1 MSEAASQVVSK
12 PRGADPVDLGRR
24 IHTLDVLRGIALFG
38 MILVHFHQRMRI
50 EVGGVEDLIA
60 WGVWILVEQKAHGTF
75 AFLFGVGFAVLLR
88 RLEARGD
95 PVASIYLR
103 RLAALALFG
112 VVAQVGF
119 GFQVLFG
126 YAYWGVALLL
136 IRRLSTR
143 WLLAVAA
150 ASVSASSVVS
160 AFLALHVGWTAASP
174 SPLDAATGQMLARAV
189 AEAAQSGSY
198 SSLVAA
204 RWAAFAH
211 SLPHNWGAVVPDMNL
226 ALFVLGIL
234 ALRHG
239 VLEDPRR
246 HPRIITGAMIF
257 GALSWAAWWVLS
269 LVVAPRVPEL
279 FPPAIKWPLLGVFG
293 LVQDQWLCLTYIGAV
308 VLLLAYRS
316 QWRARLALF
325 GIAGRMALTNYMLQ
339 AMVLDVLAS
348 GYGFGLKLRPAL
360 YVVGALLLFGVE
372 LALSRAWLSRFRFGP
387 LEWLWRS
394 ITYARW
400 QPLRR
405 QRSESLVPA
414 AA

>member
-1 MSEAASQVVSK
+1 MSEPVSQVVSN
-12 PRGADPVDLGRR
+12 PRGAGPVGFDQR
-24 IHTLDVLRGIALFG
+24 IHTLDILRGIALFG

-60 WGVWILVEQKAHGTF
+60 WGVWVLVEQKAHGTF

-95 PVASIYLR
+95 PVTSIYLR

-119 GFQVLFG
+119 GFQILFA
-126 YAYWGVALLL
+126 YAYWGLALLL
-136 IRRLSTR
+136 IRRLSTP

-150 ASVSASSVVS
+150 LSVCATPLVS
-160 AFLALHVGWTAASP
+160 TFSALHAWWTAVPP
-174 SPLDAATGQMLARAV
+174 SPGDTTMEQTLARAV

-198 SSLVAA
+198 FSLVAA
-204 RWAAFAH
+204 RWAAFVH
-211 SLPHNWGAVVPDMNL
+211 SLPHDWRAVVPDMNL
-226 ALFVLGIL
+226 ALFVLGLL

-246 HPRIITGAMIF
+246 HLRIIRGAMVF
-257 GALSWAAWWVLS
+257 GAVSWAAWWVLS
-269 LVVAPRVPEL
+269 MIVAPRVAEALPL
-279 FPPAIKWPLLGVFG
+279 GIKWPLFSVFG
-293 LVQDQWLCLTYIGAV
+293 FVQDQWLCLTYIGAV
-308 VLLLAYRS
+308 ILLLAYRP
-316 QWRARLALF
+316 QWTARLALF
-325 GIAGRMALTNYMLQ
+325 GTAGRMALTNYMLQ
-339 AMVLDVLAS
+339 VMMVDLLAS

-360 YVVGALLLFGVE
+360 YVVGALLLFGIEV
-372 LALSRAWLSRFRFGP
+372 ALSRAWLSRFRFGP

-405 QRSESLVPA
+405 QGADSLVPA

>member
-1 MSEAASQVVSK
+1 MSERASAVVSE
-12 PRGADPVDLGRR
+12 PRVAAPVDVDQR

-38 MILVHFHQRMRI
+38 MILVHFHQRMRL
-50 EVGGVEDLIA
+50 EVGGVEGLIG

-103 RLAALALFG
+103 RLAALAVFG
-112 VVAQVGF
+112 ILADVGF
-119 GFQVLFG
+119 GFTVLVG

-150 ASVSASSVVS
+150 ASVCAWWVVS
-160 AFLALHVGWTAASP
+160 TFSALQALWTVPSP
-174 SPLDAATGQMLARAV
+174 SPGGATTGETLARAL

-198 SSLVAA
+198 ASLVAA
-204 RWAAFAH
+204 RWASFVH
-211 SLPHNWGAVVPDMNL
+211 YLPHDWRALVPDMNL
-226 ALFVLGIL
+226 ALFVLGML

-246 HPRIITGAMIF
+246 HLRIIKAAMMF
-257 GALSWAAWWVLS
+257 GALSWAAWWFLS
-269 LVVAPRVPEL
+269 MFVAPRVPNVL
-279 FPPAIKWPLLGVFG
+279 PPGIKWPLFSVFG
-293 LVQDQWLCLTYIGAV
+293 LVQDQWLCLTYIGTV
-308 VLLLAYRS
+308 VLLLAYRP
-316 QWRARLALF
+316 QWMSRLALF
-325 GIAGRMALTNYMLQ
+325 GVAGRMALTNYMLQ
-339 AMVLDVLAS
+339 AMVVDVLAS
-348 GYGFGLKLRPAL
+348 GYGFGLKLRPAV
-360 YVVGALLLFGVE
+360 YVVGALLLFGAEV
-372 LALSRAWLSRFRFGP
+372 ALSRAWLSRFRFGP

-405 QRSESLVPA
+405 QRSENLVPA